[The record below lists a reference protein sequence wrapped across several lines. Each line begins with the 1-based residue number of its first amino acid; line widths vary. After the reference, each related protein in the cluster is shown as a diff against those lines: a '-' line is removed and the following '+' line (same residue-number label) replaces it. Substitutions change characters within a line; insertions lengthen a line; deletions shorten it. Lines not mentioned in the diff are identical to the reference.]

1 MTLLLALDPGKTTGA
16 SWWHYDEKMPIK
28 LLKYEQIK
36 GGLDGFIN
44 ELIGKPENA
53 YNLIVC
59 ESFKLDGRTPNPD
72 VTPLQIEG
80 VLSYCSKFYGTPLV
94 YQANNMKVHATD
106 EFMKAHGFWF
116 KGAPHATDSAR
127 HAIAYM
133 KRIKHRPT
141 LEYYFTQLSLDV

>member
-1 MTLLLALDPGKTTGA
+1 M
-16 SWWHYDEKMPIK
+16 SWWYYDDTKHLAFLRHE
-28 LLKYEQIK
+28 EIK
-36 GGLDGFIN
+36 GGLEGLIN
-44 ELIGKPENA
+44 ELITISPSI

-80 VLSYCSKFYGTPLV
+80 VLSYCSKFYGIPVV
-94 YQANNMKVHATD
+94 YQANNMKAHATD
-106 EFMKAHGFWF
+106 DFLKKHDLWF

-141 LEYYFTQLSLDV
+141 LEHYFKQ

>member
-1 MTLLLALDPGKTTGA
+1 MTTLLALDPGKTTGA
-16 SWWHYDEKMPIK
+16 SWWYYDEKSPLT

-36 GGLDGFIN
+36 GGLSGVVDKFTAIPPS
-44 ELIGKPENA
+44 I
-53 YNLIVC
+53 YDVIVC

-80 VLSYCSKFYGTPLV
+80 VLSYCSNIYLV
-94 YQANNMKVHATD
+94 PVVFQANNMKAHATD
-106 EFMKAHGFWF
+106 EFLKKHNLWF
-116 KGAPHATDSAR
+116 KGEPHATDSAR

-141 LEYYFTQLSLDV
+141 LEHYFK

>member
-1 MTLLLALDPGKTTGA
+1 MTSLLALDPGKTTGA
-16 SWWHYDEKMPIK
+16 SWWYYDDSTPIK
-28 LLKYEQIK
+28 LLKHTQVK
-36 GGLDGFIN
+36 GGLDGVIDEFIN
-44 ELIGKPENA
+44 LTPAICDV
-53 YNLIVC
+53 IVC

-80 VLSYCSKFYGTPLV
+80 VLSYASKLYGIPVV
-94 YQANNMKVHATD
+94 YQANNMKAHATD
-106 EFMKAHGFWF
+106 DFLKKHDLWF

-141 LEYYFTQLSLDV
+141 LEHYFSQ

>member
-1 MTLLLALDPGKTTGA
+1 MTTLLALDPGKTTGM
-16 SWWHYDEKMPIK
+16 SWWYYDDTSHLA
-28 LLKYEQIK
+28 LLRYEQIK
-36 GGLDGFIN
+36 GGLDGVID
-44 ELIGKPENA
+44 ELISKSPNL
-53 YNLIVC
+53 YNFIVC

-80 VLSYCSKFYGTPLV
+80 VLSYCSKFYGIPVV
-94 YQANNMKVHATD
+94 YQANNMKAHATD
-106 EFMKAHGFWF
+106 EFLKKHDLWF

-141 LEYYFTQLSLDV
+141 LEHYFSQ

>member
-1 MTLLLALDPGKTTGA
+1 M
-16 SWWHYDEKMPIK
+16 SWWYYDDTKHLAFLRHE
-28 LLKYEQIK
+28 EIK
-36 GGLDGFIN
+36 GGLEGLIN
-44 ELIGKPENA
+44 ELISKSPNL

-80 VLSYCSKFYGTPLV
+80 VLSYCSKFYGIPVV
-94 YQANNMKVHATD
+94 YQANNMKGHATD
-106 EFMKAHGFWF
+106 DFLKKHDLWF

-141 LEYYFTQLSLDV
+141 LEHYFKQ

>member
-1 MTLLLALDPGKTTGA
+1 MSWWYYDDTSHLAL
-16 SWWHYDEKMPIK
+16 
-28 LLKYEQIK
+28 LRYEQIK
-36 GGLDGFIN
+36 GGLEGIIDEFMHI
-44 ELIGKPENA
+44 KPF
-53 YNLIVC
+53 YDVIVC

-80 VLSYCSKFYGTPLV
+80 VLSYASKLYGIPVV
-94 YQANNMKVHATD
+94 YQANNMKAHATD
-106 EFMKAHGFWF
+106 EFLKKHDLWF

-141 LEYYFTQLSLDV
+141 LEHYFSQ